1 MTRLKNIKSNAFLL
15 GLNMNNA
22 TKEQKIQWLCQIIE
36 NETEKPEDEID
47 FALIEECSAYLRE
60 LSDTKAEATQEQKKR
75 ILKQIKAHHN
85 QTAKGSAKVFRP
97 MWKSPKR
104 IIALAATLSVL
115 LAVSTL
121 SIIANI
127 KGYSNAWDFVVENI
141 QKIPCMR
148 PGDKVND
155 GEITL
160 IKNDGVMTYNSI
172 EELMQTE
179 GYDILYPSKL
189 PDGVRITKI
198 TQQKIDENH
207 IVYSI
212 HFTDVDLSIAAST
225 KSNISEDDLKEYE
238 YFTSVNADFYVRKL
252 SNGLY
257 QAVGYDGKYEYIVST
272 NDYAKLVIVLN
283 GMKGLEK

>member
-85 QTAKGSAKVFRP
+85 QTAKGSAKVFCP

-127 KGYSNAWDFVVENI
+127 KGYSNAWEFVVENI
-141 QKIPCMR
+141 QKIPCMH

-189 PDGVRITKI
+189 PDVVRITKI
-198 TQQKIDENH
+198 TQQIIDENH

-212 HFTDVDLSIAAST
+212 HFTDVDLSIAIST
-225 KSNISEDDLKEYE
+225 QMSVSLEDLQQYQQYETGNFVFYIEKISEHE
-238 YFTSVNADFYVRKL
+238 
-252 SNGLY
+252 Y
-257 QAVGYDGKYEYIVST
+257 QAIAHRGKYEYIVFS
-272 NDYAKLVIVLN
+272 NQHDVLMTILD
-283 GMKGLEK
+283 GMRGLEK